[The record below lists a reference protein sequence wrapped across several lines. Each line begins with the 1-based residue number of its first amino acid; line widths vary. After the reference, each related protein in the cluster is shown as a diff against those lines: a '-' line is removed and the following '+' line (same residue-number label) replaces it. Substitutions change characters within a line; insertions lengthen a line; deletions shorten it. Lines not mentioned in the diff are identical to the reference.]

1 LTPGRQ
7 GRAKACSLDHLPRG
21 DMAKT
26 QWGKLLL
33 VYAVG
38 LIASSFLGKIA
49 PVGPPLQQ
57 DLGLTLAQLG
67 WMVSSITAIAAIFGA
82 GVGVWLARLGPRRA
96 LLLGLVVMAGAG
108 MLTATARSWD
118 LMILARA
125 TEGIGYL
132 LVVVAAP
139 TLIVRLSNGPDQA
152 AALAIWGTFIPVGLA
167 ISAFSGGTIGSM
179 IGWRGWLGLVG
190 AVPAIALVPV
200 MLALAADQPPA
211 ARAGGRAGLYG
222 LYPLLA
228 LAAAFGCVGLIGV
241 VVVALLPTFLV
252 EARAVALP
260 AAGAAT
266 ATVSLASVPGS
277 LLAGWLMR
285 RGAGLRALGLCSLV
299 MPLAAAP
306 TFLAVGSAA
315 LGVAAAAL
323 VLFANGMVV
332 SAMFAAV
339 PRLARDPAR
348 IALGNGLVAQ
358 LGSLGTLIGPP
369 LFGGVI
375 ALVGWEA
382 TPVLILVVALCG
394 IALALAA
401 EAAGRFGI
409 GGSA

>member
-1 LTPGRQ
+1 
-7 GRAKACSLDHLPRG
+7 
-21 DMAKT
+21 MAKT
-26 QWGKLLL
+26 SWPQVLLI
-33 VYAVG
+33 YAVG

-49 PVGPPLQQ
+49 PIGPPLQQ

-82 GVGVWLARLGPRRA
+82 GVGVWLARFGARRA

-108 MLTATARSWD
+108 MLTARGHSGD

-125 TEGIGYL
+125 IEGFGYL

-139 TLIVRLSNGPDQA
+139 TLIVRLSSGPDQA

-167 ISAFSGGTIGSM
+167 ISAFSGAAMASM

-190 AVPAIALVPV
+190 AVPAIALVLV
-200 MLALAADQPPA
+200 MLALPADEPAA
-211 ARAGGRAGLYG
+211 ARAGGRAVPYR

-228 LAAAFGCVGLIGV
+228 LAAAFGCLGLIGV
-241 VVVALLPTFLV
+241 VVIALLPTFLV

-285 RGAGLRALGLCSLV
+285 RGAGLRALSLCSLL

-306 TFLAVGSAA
+306 TFLAVGSVA

-375 ALVGWEA
+375 AAFGWPA
-382 TPVLILVVALCG
+382 TPLLILAFTLCG

-401 EAAGRFGI
+401 EAAAGR
-409 GGSA
+409 S